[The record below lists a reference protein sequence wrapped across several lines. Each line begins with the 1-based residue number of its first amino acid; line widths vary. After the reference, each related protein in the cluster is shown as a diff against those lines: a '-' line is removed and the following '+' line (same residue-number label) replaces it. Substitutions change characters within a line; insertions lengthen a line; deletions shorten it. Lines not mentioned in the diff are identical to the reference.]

1 MLPNAQ
7 LQLVP
12 ACDIGSIL
20 KESLWLISGSL
31 SLWLTYLLTKSLL
44 GSQGPCSARSSA
56 AALQHFMLVCKTE
69 WVKSSPIDQKGKKWT
84 PNVFI
89 WWIGDYV
96 I

>member
-1 MLPNAQ
+1 M
-7 LQLVP
+7 
-12 ACDIGSIL
+12 CF
-20 KESLWLISGSL
+20 ELI
-31 SLWLTYLLTKSLL
+31 TN
-44 GSQGPCSARSSA
+44 Q
-56 AALQHFMLVCKTE
+56 CKTE

>member
-31 SLWLTYLLTKSLL
+31 WLSLADLFAYKVLAWLTRPLLSSQPRYRAATLYAGLSLSECMSGKSKKLL
-44 GSQGPCSARSSA
+44 
-56 AALQHFMLVCKTE
+56 
-69 WVKSSPIDQKGKKWT
+69 
-84 PNVFI
+84 
-89 WWIGDYV
+89 
-96 I
+96 